1 MSASEDRALAL
12 AKRIS
17 EVANEIA
24 GQGVK
29 SDAYGMAAG
38 AVLGTK
44 LLKALERIERL
55 EGDIRLLT
63 DLLAS
68 VEEKR

>member
-1 MSASEDRALAL
+1 MTADDRAKAL
-12 AKRIS
+12 AKRIA
-17 EVANEIA
+17 EAAKEFA
-24 GQGVK
+24 DQGVK

-38 AVLGTK
+38 AILCGQLV
-44 LLKALERIERL
+44 KALERIERL
-55 EGDIRLLT
+55 ESDINMLT